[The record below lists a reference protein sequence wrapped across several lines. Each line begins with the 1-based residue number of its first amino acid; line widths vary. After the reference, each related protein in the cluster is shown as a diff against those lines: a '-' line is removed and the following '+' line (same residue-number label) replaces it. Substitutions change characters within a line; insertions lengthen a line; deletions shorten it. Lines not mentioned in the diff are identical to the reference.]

1 LYNLYNNINIGTKRK
16 WRRIEN
22 KFQMKKF
29 DFEDIYK
36 LIEKLRKKCPWDKS
50 QTLSS
55 MKKEILEE
63 VYELYDAIEKRNK
76 EKIREEIGDILLS
89 LFLMIKIADEK
100 YFKKEELIKS
110 LKEKIIKKHPHV
122 FKGKKFKNKEEFLK
136 FWEKEKKEKEV
147 KLKMPSFLFF
157 EKVVKKLRRLK
168 KINLEE
174 VQREFEK
181 LIKEK
186 SFDKDFIFKILF
198 YSSLILI
205 LRGKSPEKILRK
217 EIINWQKKFFLKL
230 ER

>member
-1 LYNLYNNINIGTKRK
+1 
-16 WRRIEN
+16 
-22 KFQMKKF
+22 MKKVN
-29 DFEDIYK
+29 FEDIYK

-63 VYELYDAIEKRNK
+63 IYELYDAIEKRNK
-76 EKIREEIGDILLS
+76 DKIKEEIGDIILS

-100 YFKKEELIKS
+100 YFKKEELIKG
-110 LKEKIIKKHPHV
+110 LREKIIRKHPHV

-147 KLKMPSFLFF
+147 KLRMPSFLFF
-157 EKVVKKLRRLK
+157 EKVIKKIKRLK
-168 KINLEE
+168 KINLKD
-174 VQREFEK
+174 VQKEFEN

-186 SFDKDFIFKILF
+186 KFDEDFVSKNLF

-205 LRGKSPEKILRK
+205 LKNKSPEKILRN
-217 EIINWQKKFFLKL
+217 EIINWQKKFYSL
-230 ER
+230 